1 MQKSVRWLSI
11 ALVLSLV
18 LGIAAVQP
26 ALAQPKAKDIRFVIV
41 GGAEG
46 APEASAEAMAI
57 NMYIGALDYRLRTY
71 QPVKGK
77 YNLKYVSTL
86 FNDANDCLTGVSSGA
101 AEMTFSGP
109 HYLEQLEPSWKVG
122 EAPGVFDSFEHFM
135 KAMDTPAWKA
145 VQEKTAKEKGVTI
158 LKWMMSA
165 GDFYLFTK
173 KGPVK
178 SMADL
183 KDQKIRYPGGEGFS
197 RSLKAMGTTPVS
209 LPYTEVVSALQT
221 NMIDGLVTD
230 IFGAMFFFEL
240 PRYTKYMI
248 PVTWATQPVCMVVN
262 TQFWNSLPEADRKVI
277 KEAFD
282 RIETAPYFTNTQ
294 AGLNMMW
301 AKGPNTEA
309 SQLEK
314 AEIDKWKKLM
324 RDNSAELI
332 KGVDPK
338 LIEAIQA
345 VR

>member
-1 MQKSVRWLSI
+1 MPKAFRCFSI
-11 ALVLSLV
+11 GLILALVLSASYAEPV
-18 LGIAAVQP
+18 
-26 ALAQPKAKDIRFVIV
+26 LAQPKSKDIRFVIV

-57 NMYIGALDYRLRTY
+57 NMYVGSLDYRLRTY

-109 HYLEQLEPSWKVG
+109 HYLEQLEPAWKVG
-122 EAPGVFDSFEHFM
+122 EAPGVFDSFDHFIR
-135 KAMDTPAWKA
+135 AMNTPAWKA
-145 VQEKTAKEKGVTI
+145 VQDKTAKEKGVTI

-173 KGPVK
+173 KGPIK

-240 PRYTKYMI
+240 PRYTKTMV
-248 PVTWATQPVCMVVN
+248 PVTWAIQPVCMVVN
-262 TQFWNSLPEADRKVI
+262 TKFWESLPEADRKAIQDV
-277 KEAFD
+277 FD

-309 SQLEK
+309 SELDK
-314 AEIDKWKKLM
+314 AEIAKWKKLM
-324 RDNSAELI
+324 QDSSADLI

-338 LIEAIQA
+338 LIEAIQS

>member
-1 MQKSVRWLSI
+1 MPKAIRCLAV
-11 ALVLSLV
+11 ALVLSLI

-26 ALAQPKAKDIRFVIV
+26 VLAQPKAKDIRFVIV

-57 NMYIGALDYRLRTY
+57 NMYVGSLDYRLRTY

-77 YNLKYVSTL
+77 YNLKYISTL
-86 FNDANDCLTGVSSGA
+86 FNDANECLTGVSSGA

-122 EAPGVFDSFEHFM
+122 EAPGVFDSWDHFIKSM
-135 KAMDTPAWKA
+135 NTPAWKA
-145 VQEKTAKEKGVTI
+145 VQDKTAKEKGVTI

-173 KGPVK
+173 KGPIK

-240 PRYTKYMI
+240 PRYTKTMV
-248 PVTWATQPVCMVVN
+248 PVTWAIQPVCMVVN
-262 TQFWNSLPEADRKVI
+262 TKFWETLPEADRKVMQ
-277 KEAFD
+277 EVFD

-309 SQLEK
+309 SQFDK

-324 RDNSAELI
+324 QDSTADLI

-338 LIEAIQA
+338 LIEAIQS

>member
-1 MQKSVRWLSI
+1 MKRAV
-11 ALVLSLV
+11 ALGLMLLLV
-18 LGIAAVQP
+18 LGAAAAPP
-26 ALAQPKAKDIRFVIV
+26 AAAQGKAKEIRFVIV

-57 NMYIGALDYRLRTY
+57 NMYVGALDYRLRTY

-77 YNLKYVSTL
+77 YSLKYVSTL
-86 FNDANDCLTGVSSGA
+86 FNDANECLTGVSSGA

-109 HYLEQLEPSWKVG
+109 HYLEQLEPAWKVG
-122 EAPGVFDSFEHFM
+122 EAPGVFDSWEHFI
-135 KAMDTPAWKA
+135 KAMNTPAWKA
-145 VQEKTAKEKGVTI
+145 IQEKTAKEKGVTI

-165 GDFYLFTK
+165 GDFYLFTR

-183 KDQKIRYPGGEGFS
+183 KDQKIRYPGGEGFA
-197 RSLKAMGTTPVS
+197 RALKAMGTTPVS

-230 IFGAMFFFEL
+230 IFGAMFFYEL
-240 PRYTKYMI
+240 PRYTQHMI
-248 PVTWATQPVCMVVN
+248 PVTWAIQPVCMVVN
-262 TQFWNSLPEADRKVI
+262 TKFWEGLPEADRKVVQDV
-277 KEAFD
+277 FD
-282 RIETAPYFTNTQ
+282 RIETAPFFNNTQ

-301 AKGPNTEA
+301 AKGPQTAASILDPAEA
-309 SQLEK
+309 G
-314 AEIDKWKKLM
+314 KWKKLM
-324 RDNSAELI
+324 QESSADLI

-338 LIEAIQA
+338 LIEAIHS